1 MLSEPVALGRPPL
14 TPGRPAP
21 HRRAEG
27 GCETRQSQKETDEET
42 EIEMVAEK
50 EVVAQN
56 ARKVLQNADEETLLR
71 RTAERKDLST
81 FPISPR

>member
-1 MLSEPVALGRPPL
+1 MFLKA
-14 TPGRPAP
+14 
-21 HRRAEG
+21 HKAE
-27 GCETRQSQKETDEET
+27 EIDHLRIDHPRIEET